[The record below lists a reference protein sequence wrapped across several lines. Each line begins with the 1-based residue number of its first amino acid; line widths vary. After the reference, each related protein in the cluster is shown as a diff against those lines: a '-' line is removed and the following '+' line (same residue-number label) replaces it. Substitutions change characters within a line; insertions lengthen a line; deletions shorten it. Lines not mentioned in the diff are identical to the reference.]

1 MLTLILS
8 ARAVPIKIQVFLNL
22 ASVLPRALVFIILKR
37 AVIQIPNA
45 TPRRRGKEG
54 RLHESEVLP
63 LFYRKG
69 MFHVEQVITLIQT
82 VGFPIACAVAM
93 FMMLNNEQKAH
104 KEESQQ
110 LTTAITDL
118 KISFSDA
125 INDQRSEMVN
135 AINNNTLVIQK
146 LIDKME
152 DQ

>member
-1 MLTLILS
+1 
-8 ARAVPIKIQVFLNL
+8 
-22 ASVLPRALVFIILKR
+22 
-37 AVIQIPNA
+37 
-45 TPRRRGKEG
+45 
-54 RLHESEVLP
+54 
-63 LFYRKG
+63 